1 MQYDEVA
8 SGVLTVRLYD
18 PPAASSIV
26 EQVRAHG
33 GWADAQIRST
43 AAAGFESRTDA
54 DVRTARILEAPAMPR
69 SVLEGFERRLDEVV
83 KPVVN
88 ERWRA
93 GLTEHSGTQV
103 IGYGPGGHY
112 LAHIDAGQDYRNRYF
127 SVVCYLND
135 DFGGGRTLFPSLG
148 LAVEPASGVASV
160 FPADYVHSA
169 EPVTRGEK
177 YVVVTWIV
185 GPTPVDWI

>member
-18 PPAASSIV
+18 PPAASSII
-26 EQVRAHG
+26 EQVRQHG
-33 GWADAQIRST
+33 GWADAQIRAT
-43 AAAGFESRTDA
+43 AGTDFESRTDA
-54 DVRTARILEAPAMPR
+54 DVRTARILEAPSLPPP
-69 SVLEGFERRLDEVV
+69 VLAGFDRRLDEVV

-88 ERWRA
+88 RRWRV

-103 IGYGPGGHY
+103 ISYAPGGHY
-112 LAHIDAGQDYRNRYF
+112 LPHIDAGQDYRDRYF
-127 SVVCYLND
+127 TVVCYLND

-148 LAVEPASGVASV
+148 FAVEPARGVASV
-160 FPADYVHSA
+160 FPADYVHGA

-177 YVVVTWIV
+177 YVLVSWIV
-185 GPTPVDWI
+185 GPKPVDWI